1 MQFKLLPLQ
10 FVRHPNVLCTYCL
23 SDLEGEIL
31 RRGGGISLP
40 SSGGGGTGW
49 CSVELGLMSGGGTL
63 PGSQRRLGEAWATAQ
78 GQQDD
83 S

>member
-10 FVRHPNVLCTYCL
+10 FVRHPNVLLTYCL

-40 SSGGGGTGW
+40 SSGGGGLGW
-49 CSVELGLMSGGGTL
+49 CSVELGLMSGGWDPARVPEKAGRGMGHS
-63 PGSQRRLGEAWATAQ
+63 PRAAG
-78 GQQDD
+78 
-83 S
+83 